1 MKRPTPVNAESTFD
15 FNEMFFSTTDLRG
28 VIRYGNDVFVRVS
41 NYPREKLIAAP
52 HSLIRHPDMPRA
64 VFKVL
69 WDTIQAGQPIA
80 AYVKNLAANGHYY
93 WVMAFVFPLSDG
105 YLSIR
110 VKPSSG
116 LFQAVQGIYAQTLA
130 VEKEKGMDESLGFL
144 VQQILGAGFSSYQD
158 FMVKAAITE
167 LSIIQGKK
175 DGPAMVAK
183 NAAAAHISEISEKAS
198 LDLKSCFDRM
208 QSLQEASQKFVS
220 TVGKLTD
227 AFQHLKFIALN
238 MTISAAKF
246 GEDAASLGVVA
257 KEFSTLSAQI
267 QEHLLGLSEFSTNL
281 AQVVERCAVK
291 IVALETQMMMV
302 DFFIHESLDKM
313 ATSQNA
319 FADMVDNRDN
329 FAGLFRDYTRGLGDE
344 VHALEKS
351 FSSILGQMIDV
362 RKFTTGLEVIR
373 QIGAVESARENEMK
387 QTFVHYLE
395 EMRKFILLLQTS
407 THDIQKELEN
417 QKVSAKLMVEISS
430 RLAAQVDEI
439 FNLAANEKETAPTA
453 G

>member
-144 VQQILGAGFSSYQD
+144 VQQILGAGFS
-158 FMVKAAITE
+158 VTK
-167 LSIIQGKK
+167 
-175 DGPAMVAK
+175 
-183 NAAAAHISEISEKAS
+183 
-198 LDLKSCFDRM
+198 
-208 QSLQEASQKFVS
+208 
-220 TVGKLTD
+220 
-227 AFQHLKFIALN
+227 
-238 MTISAAKF
+238 
-246 GEDAASLGVVA
+246 
-257 KEFSTLSAQI
+257 TLW
-267 QEHLLGLSEFSTNL
+267 
-281 AQVVERCAVK
+281 
-291 IVALETQMMMV
+291 
-302 DFFIHESLDKM
+302 
-313 ATSQNA
+313 
-319 FADMVDNRDN
+319 
-329 FAGLFRDYTRGLGDE
+329 
-344 VHALEKS
+344 
-351 FSSILGQMIDV
+351 
-362 RKFTTGLEVIR
+362 
-373 QIGAVESARENEMK
+373 
-387 QTFVHYLE
+387 
-395 EMRKFILLLQTS
+395 
-407 THDIQKELEN
+407 
-417 QKVSAKLMVEISS
+417 
-430 RLAAQVDEI
+430 
-439 FNLAANEKETAPTA
+439 
-453 G
+453 